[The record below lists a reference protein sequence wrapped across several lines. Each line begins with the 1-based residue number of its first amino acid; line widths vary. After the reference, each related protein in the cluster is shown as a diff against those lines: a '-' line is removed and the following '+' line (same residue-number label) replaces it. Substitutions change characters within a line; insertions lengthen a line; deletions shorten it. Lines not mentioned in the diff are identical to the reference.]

1 MRRFAILLALV
12 LVLAPAAQASRL
24 AYRTEAQARYYPEH
38 TPKTWAGVDLTRK
51 KYSFRVAF
59 CLPGARSNY
68 EKTHRHF
75 TVRENGKGEKVYHTF
90 SCTLAAADKVWHLY
104 VVAQPKGKFGLR
116 NDKQPPSRAAKP

>member
-1 MRRFAILLALV
+1 MRRFALLLALGLV
-12 LVLAPAAQASRL
+12 LVPAAQASHRL
-24 AYRTEAQARYYPEH
+24 PYRTEAQARYYLEH
-38 TPKTWAGVDLTRK
+38 TLKSWGGVNLTKK

-75 TVRENGKGEKVYHTF
+75 TVRENGKGERVYHTF

-116 NDKQPPSRAAKP
+116 NDLKKRPTGD

>member
-1 MRRFAILLALV
+1 MRRFALLLALGLV
-12 LVLAPAAQASRL
+12 LVPAAQASHRL
-24 AYRTEAQARYYPEH
+24 PYRTERQAQYYLEH
-38 TPKTWAGVDLTRK
+38 TLKSWAGVNLRTK

-104 VVAQPKGKFGLR
+104 LVAQPKGKFGLR
-116 NDKQPPSRAAKP
+116 NDRKKLPTGD

>member
-12 LVLAPAAQASRL
+12 LVLAPVAQASRL
-24 AYRTEAQARYYPEH
+24 AYRTQAQARYYLEH
-38 TPKTWAGVDLTRK
+38 TLKTWAGVDLTRK

-75 TVRENGKGEKVYHTF
+75 TVRENGRGEKVYHTF